1 MATLEGPTQG
11 HGDIQGHMGPR
22 DTQTQRHVG
31 PHGEGATKTQKGV
44 TGAGTKRQAHQR
56 SGRRPSAASFSP
68 KTGRAEEGLVTLPPK
83 AKQWGLW

>member
-11 HGDIQGHMGPR
+11 HRDTQGHMGPL

-44 TGAGTKRQAHQR
+44 TGAGTKRQTHPEERETAQC
-56 SGRRPSAASFSP
+56 SFLFP
-68 KTGRAEEGLVTLPPK
+68 KDRTC
-83 AKQWGLW
+83 